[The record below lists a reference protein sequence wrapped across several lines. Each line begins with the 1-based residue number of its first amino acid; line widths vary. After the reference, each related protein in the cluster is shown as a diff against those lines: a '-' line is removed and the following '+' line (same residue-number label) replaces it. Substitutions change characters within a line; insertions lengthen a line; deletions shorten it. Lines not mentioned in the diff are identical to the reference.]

1 VSRLV
6 RVHARG
12 PRRSVDPTH
21 TATLRERFMR
31 DVARRYDRIAKAIL
45 QLIVEDDV
53 FGLEPIE
60 FERVGNVLRVNR
72 PRREFAFGTTHEK
85 VAAFMEWLRQQEIN
99 EAITIVEGT
108 PIERAA
114 RSAWTSVYVESAYQK
129 GIADAGRNL
138 RGAGAKV
145 ERSWIDTAFNRPIH
159 ADRLGIAYTRTFEE
173 LVGITAEMDRQIS
186 AVLAQ
191 GLAEGRGPMDIARRL
206 IDRVEKI
213 GKTRARTLA
222 RTEVINAHAEAT
234 LNAYEEAGVEG
245 VEVESEFAT
254 AGDAQV
260 CPECRQLE
268 GRTFTLARARGV
280 IPVHPNCRC
289 AWVPAIVRGE
299 NVVLNAAPRFRRI
312 A

>member
-1 VSRLV
+1 MNLV
-6 RVHARG
+6 RIHARS
-12 PRRSVDPTH
+12 PRRSIDPTH
-21 TATLRERFMR
+21 TTTLRERFMR
-31 DVARRYDRIAKAIL
+31 DVARRYDRLAKAIL
-45 QLIVEDDV
+45 QLIVDDDV
-53 FGLEPIE
+53 FGLEPVE

-85 VAAFMEWLRQQEIN
+85 VASFMEWLRQQEIN

-206 IDRVEKI
+206 IDRVE
-213 GKTRARTLA
+213 L
-222 RTEVINAHAEAT
+222 
-234 LNAYEEAGVEG
+234 
-245 VEVESEFAT
+245 
-254 AGDAQV
+254 Q
-260 CPECRQLE
+260 
-268 GRTFTLARARGV
+268 
-280 IPVHPNCRC
+280 
-289 AWVPAIVRGE
+289 
-299 NVVLNAAPRFRRI
+299 
-312 A
+312 